1 MLSESVWN
9 SGELLFVI
17 ISKNIINMTMFLKSY
32 THVFNHTF
40 KKRLSNMILPST
52 SFSQGVTNDTIF
64 ALSSGFGKCGV
75 AVVRVTG
82 PRVLTIS
89 VDVAG
94 FKQVPEPRKVF
105 LRTFKDPE
113 TREDLDKGIF
123 VYFKEPHSFTGEDCC
138 ELQVHGGSAVVAAVL
153 TALSR
158 VPGCRPAE
166 PGEFT
171 RRAFYAGKLDLTEV
185 EGLGDLINAETEAQR
200 KQALLQMGGSLND
213 QYSSWRA
220 SLLINLA
227 HLEAFI
233 DFSEEENIEDNLL
246 SDVTTSL
253 KNLSMSLE
261 KHLSDGVK
269 GERVRSGVKT
279 VIVGA
284 PNVGK
289 SSLLNVL
296 TNDETAIVSPSPG
309 TTRDV
314 VKTVL
319 DIKGYPVT
327 LCDTAGLR
335 TDTNDTIEIE
345 GMSRARTHA
354 ESADLILV
362 IINSV
367 DFVAWLESV
376 QNINQNKLV
385 VNYLQ
390 NYLSTLG
397 LSDIIDCSE
406 SLFDSLEKNVSRR
419 CLIVFNK
426 TDLLK
431 CKNLIR
437 NICEKHRN
445 FISISCKTESGFS
458 DLVKCLEVNLKYLC
472 GSSSKENPLLSR
484 ERHRHHLMACSNSIS
499 RFLAM
504 SREELDSQIDI
515 GAEHIR
521 NAATE
526 LGKIT
531 GNISA
536 EDVLDVVFKQFCI
549 GK

>member
-1 MLSESVWN
+1 MSMYCKSLA
-9 SGELLFVI
+9 FV
-17 ISKNIINMTMFLKSY
+17 SRK
-32 THVFNHTF
+32 TF
-40 KKRLSNMILPST
+40 RQKLPLMKIGLP
-52 SFSQGVTNDTIF
+52 FSQAVTNDTIF

-82 PRVLTIS
+82 PRVPTIS
-89 VDVAG
+89 LNIAG
-94 FKQVPEPRKVF
+94 FKHVPEPRKVF

-113 TREDLDKGIF
+113 SRGDLDRGIF
-123 VYFKEPHSFTGEDCC
+123 VYFKQPHSFTGEDCC

-153 TALSR
+153 NALSR

-185 EGLGDLINAETEAQR
+185 EGLADLINAETEAQR

-213 QYSSWRA
+213 QYTSWRA
-220 SLLINLA
+220 SLLLNLA

-233 DFSEEENIEDNLL
+233 DFSEEENIEDNVLN
-246 SDVTTSL
+246 DVITSL
-253 KNLSMSLE
+253 KNLKCSVE
-261 KHLSDGVK
+261 RHLSDGGK
-269 GERVRSGVKT
+269 GERVRSGVRT
-279 VIVGA
+279 VIIGA

-296 TNDETAIVSPSPG
+296 TNDQTAIVSSSPG

-335 TDTNDTIEIE
+335 VGSSDTIEIE
-345 GMSRARTHA
+345 GMSRARTLAH
-354 ESADLILV
+354 SADLILV
-362 IINSV
+362 VVNSV
-367 DFVAWLESV
+367 DFANWFESS
-376 QNINQNKLV
+376 NDINQNNFV
-385 VNYLQ
+385 TIYLDA
-390 NYLSTLG
+390 YLNSLG
-397 LSDIIDCSE
+397 LSDIIDYKE
-406 SLFDSLEKNVSRR
+406 LLFNSRVTNVSKR

-426 TDLLK
+426 ADLL
-431 CKNLIR
+431 NSNNAIR
-437 NICEKHRN
+437 DVCERHRN
-445 FISISCKTESGFS
+445 FISISCKTEYGFS
-458 DLVKCLEVNLKYLC
+458 NLIDCLEENLKHLC
-472 GSSSKENPLLSR
+472 GSSSRENPLLSR
-484 ERHRHHLMACSNSIS
+484 ERHRYHLMACCNSIS
-499 RFLAM
+499 RFLEI
-504 SREELDSQIDI
+504 SKEELDSQIDI

-521 NAATE
+521 NSATE